1 MFGLNQGSPL
11 TPLFCPLVGK
21 IIKTLPTDRRFCFRF
36 LSHSSTEGPNITVL
50 EQPMKLTLLVAFW
63 IIRGNNDEVFE
74 NLAHSSY
81 MQCLSLVHFA
91 PRYEKGIDFSLLCEK
106 LIFNLVPECLLGRS
120 KMLKLQN
127 FVEKKFWK
135 SNWTSEAKVK
145 AEKLW
150 AG

>member
-36 LSHSSTEGPNITVL
+36 LSHISTEGPNITVL

-74 NLAHSSY
+74 SLAHSSY

-91 PRYEKGIDFSLLCEK
+91 LRYEKGIDFSLLCEK

-135 SNWTSEAKVK
+135 SNWTCEAKVK